1 MQRIVII
8 ANGAPY
14 GSELL
19 FNALRLSIA
28 LKEQSS
34 AVELKVFLM
43 SDAVSAGIRGQSP
56 HEGYNLQ
63 QMLEILTAQ
72 NVAVKLCKTCTDGR
86 GISGLPLVDGVEIG
100 TLVELAQW
108 TLAADKVLTF

>member
-1 MQRIVII
+1 MSRSLVVI
-8 ANGAPY
+8 ANGAAY
-14 GSELL
+14 GHESL

-28 LKEQSS
+28 LKEQQ
-34 AVELKVFLM
+34 ADLDLRLFLM
-43 SDAVSAGIRGQSP
+43 SDAVIAGLNGQQP
-56 HEGYNLQ
+56 REGYNLQ

-72 NVAVKLCKTCTDGR
+72 NVAVKLCKTCADAR
-86 GISGLPLVDGVEIG
+86 GLTLVDGVEIG